1 MSTAGKVLVVL
12 VMLASLVW
20 MLLTAGV
27 TQLNRNG
34 NQALIVLTEKVAKLQ
49 GDVKNTRD
57 EIVRVKDQTHV
68 LQEQMDRE
76 LAVINARQ
84 NDVQRLASTISENL
98 SSVRYELATVQQTV
112 QNAEQGRTE
121 RAAEVVADQKA
132 LVAAR
137 DEVKSLKATDEQL
150 RARLASLR
158 ASSRRLSI
166 RVSTSFI
173 RSDREVSPDQR
184 NDASPQPLRT
194 PDSFRFDGT
203 RFAGQAGIPHTMGA
217 FRLAPF
223 FGSPPASG
231 RFEGSYISPAG

>member
-57 EIVRVKDQTHV
+57 EIIRVKDQTHV

-84 NDVQRLASTISENL
+84 NDVQRLASNISERL

-112 QNAEQGRTE
+112 QNAEQGRTA

-132 LVAAR
+132 LDAAR
-137 DEVKSLKATDEQL
+137 DEVKSMKATDEQL

-158 ASSRRLSI
+158 AEFKKTLNSSVNILH
-166 RVSTSFI
+166 
-173 RSDREVSPDQR
+173 
-184 NDASPQPLRT
+184 
-194 PDSFRFDGT
+194 
-203 RFAGQAGIPHTMGA
+203 QAVK
-217 FRLAPF
+217 
-223 FGSPPASG
+223 
-231 RFEGSYISPAG
+231 

>member
-112 QNAEQGRTE
+112 QNAGQGRTA

-158 ASSRRLSI
+158 AEFKKTLNSSVNILHQI
-166 RVSTSFI
+166 R
-173 RSDREVSPDQR
+173 P
-184 NDASPQPLRT
+184 
-194 PDSFRFDGT
+194 
-203 RFAGQAGIPHTMGA
+203 
-217 FRLAPF
+217 
-223 FGSPPASG
+223 
-231 RFEGSYISPAG
+231 